1 MLLWPGAGV
10 EVVRGGLSAGVSLLD
25 CRRAW
30 ELEPSLRV
38 GIFSAEA
45 SLRLRR
51 VCAPGGGDRGIA
63 GRMLVSSW
71 LIVVAYSAT

>member
-1 MLLWPGAGV
+1 MLELKLYAVARARGV
-10 EVVRGGLSAGVSLLD
+10 RLLD

-45 SLRLRR
+45 SLRLRLRR
-51 VCAPGGGDRGIA
+51 VCAPGGGDHGIA

-71 LIVVAYSAT
+71 LIIVA